1 MMYVGEV
8 YLFMDNETK
17 RILCIPNLTRIT
29 LRIPARIKEKLIDQ
43 ALKEKR
49 SMNNMILTILDRY
62 FSQESPN

>member
-1 MMYVGEV
+1 
-8 YLFMDNETK
+8 MDNETK

-43 ALKEKR
+43 ALKENR

>member
-1 MMYVGEV
+1 
-8 YLFMDNETK
+8 MDNETK

-43 ALKEKR
+43 ALKENR
-49 SMNNMILTILDRY
+49 SMNNMSLTILDRY

>member
-1 MMYVGEV
+1 
-8 YLFMDNETK
+8 MDNETK
-17 RILCIPNLTRIT
+17 RILCIPDLTRIT

-43 ALKEKR
+43 ALKENR

>member
-1 MMYVGEV
+1 
-8 YLFMDNETK
+8 MDNETK

-29 LRIPARIKEKLIDQ
+29 LRIPARIKEKLINQ
-43 ALKEKR
+43 ALKENR